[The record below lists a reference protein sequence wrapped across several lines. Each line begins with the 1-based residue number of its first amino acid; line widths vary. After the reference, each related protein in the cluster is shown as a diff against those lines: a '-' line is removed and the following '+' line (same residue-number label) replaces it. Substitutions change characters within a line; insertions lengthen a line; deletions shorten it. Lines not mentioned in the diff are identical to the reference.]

1 MDVPTTTLCLVLFLL
16 AVSQAHPLL
25 AHPLLAH
32 PLLAHPLLAHP
43 LLAHPL
49 LVRDGTCWVCLRLTP
64 AGKRWYLLAV
74 SQAHPLLAHPLLN
87 NQENQADGNGE
98 FNQNNQENQADG
110 NGEFN
115 QNNQENQADGNGEF
129 NQNNQENQADGNGE
143 FNQNNQENQ
152 ADGNGEFNQ
161 NNQENQAD
169 GNGEFN
175 QNNQENQADGNETMD
190 IGDTILK
197 MNMGS
202 TDFLM
207 EGDMLIPRQRTAMK
221 CYSNAF
227 SCLWSKSDDG
237 KVRIPFLI
245 NEKYTPIRKQGC
257 VQHGII
263 QHEVLHALGFYHEHT
278 RSDRDQHI
286 LIHKDNI
293 KNHYMSN
300 FRKMDTNNL
309 GTPYDYTSVMHYG
322 STAFSTVYRQ
332 KTMTPIPDA
341 SVPIGQRDGLSQIDI
356 LRINRLYKCS
366 SQCN

>member
-1 MDVPTTTLCLVLFLL
+1 AHPLL
-16 AVSQAHPLL
+16 GVSQAHPLL

-49 LVRDGTCWVCLRLTP
+49 L
-64 AGKRWYLLAV
+64 
-74 SQAHPLLAHPLLN
+74 AHPLLAHPLLN
-87 NQENQADGNGE
+87 NQENQADG
-98 FNQNNQENQADG
+98 D
-110 NGEFN
+110 
-115 QNNQENQADGNGEF
+115 
-129 NQNNQENQADGNGE
+129 
-143 FNQNNQENQ
+143 
-152 ADGNGEFNQ
+152 
-161 NNQENQAD
+161 
-169 GNGEFN
+169 
-175 QNNQENQADGNETMD
+175 ETMD

-245 NEKYTPIRKQGC
+245 NEKYNSEEVETIEKALMDFHSKTCIRFIPRQNERMYIDFEPRYGCFSSLGRIGDRQVISLQKQGC